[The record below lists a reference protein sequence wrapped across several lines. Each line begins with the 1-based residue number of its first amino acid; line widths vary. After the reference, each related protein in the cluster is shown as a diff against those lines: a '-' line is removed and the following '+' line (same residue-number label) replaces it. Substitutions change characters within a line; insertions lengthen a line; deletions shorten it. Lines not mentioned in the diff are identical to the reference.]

1 MRYTGQ
7 LSIEKLEKNY
17 PWLAK
22 CPIHRWRAESGIEL
36 IHKEPDEE
44 ELDRIWNNWNSMS
57 DEMKK
62 TSDKKSL
69 ELFKMSNEDHY
80 HKLKQ
85 TYRKGPTMRF
95 TEQYKR
101 IMNEDVAAG
110 YVQDA
115 QVNFDAL
122 AQAKNNMNLQAPSED
137 KEKFDYVLKL
147 THAYSVAKDEK
158 EKKAVYKEMTD
169 LAKKIKDEDLK
180 RTIEDHLSRMA
191 IDPREEEILG
201 KKVPVPEDDKEVE
214 VAK

>member
-1 MRYTGQ
+1 M
-7 LSIEKLEKNY
+7 
-17 PWLAK
+17 P
-22 CPIHRWRAESGIEL
+22 
-36 IHKEPDEE
+36 
-44 ELDRIWNNWNSMS
+44 

-62 TSDKKSL
+62 QSDEKSL
-69 ELFKMSNEDHY
+69 KLFGISNEDHY
-80 HKLKQ
+80 NKLKQ
-85 TYRKGPTMRF
+85 QYRKGHKMRF
-95 TEQYKR
+95 SEQYKR
-101 IMNEDVAAG
+101 IIMSEDIAAG
-110 YVQDA
+110 YVQDSIIK
-115 QVNFDAL
+115 FDDL
-122 AQAKNNMNLQAPSED
+122 ANAKNNMNLQAPPED